1 MRRDVDKR
9 AEARAAVMQL
19 RSLLLADAPIDR
31 IEAQRLANLA
41 AELTPADMDP
51 MEVTDILVIL
61 IGFRSTEE
69 DGMHHVDDPTGEAI
83 RILDRL
89 TAPRPRKKRRWW
101 SMLIDRRK

>member
-1 MRRDVDKR
+1 MRRDADKR
-9 AEARAAVMQL
+9 AGARAAVMQL

-31 IEAQRLANLA
+31 VEAQRLVNLA
-41 AELTPADMDP
+41 AELTPADMHP

-61 IGFRSTEE
+61 IGYRSPEE

-89 TAPRPRKKRRWW
+89 TAPRAPKKRRWW
-101 SMLIDRRK
+101 NSLINRRK